1 LQFENFMLYLC
12 RRNLNTKQ
20 AIMKNQIFR
29 TVKEWLQ
36 DYEFTI
42 TLEDEAQRILII
54 EKESNG
60 IKNMILIISDSI
72 LIMEQFLFEIKNP
85 SEQTFRKLLQK
96 NRDIVHGAFVLDGTG
111 RRVIFRDTLPTDNMA
126 QNEVMAS
133 INSLGIL
140 VGEFTNEMLEMSK

>member
-1 LQFENFMLYLC
+1 LL
-12 RRNLNTKQ
+12 
-20 AIMKNQIFR
+20 
-29 TVKEWLQ
+29 

-140 VGEFTNEMLEMSK
+140 VGEFTNDA

>member
-1 LQFENFMLYLC
+1 
-12 RRNLNTKQ
+12 
-20 AIMKNQIFR
+20 MKNKNFEK
-29 TVKEWLQ
+29 VKEWLL
-36 DYEFTI
+36 DYEFNVTF
-42 TLEDEAQRILII
+42 EDESQSILII

-85 SEQTFRKLLQK
+85 TESIYRTLLQK
-96 NRDIVHGAFVLDGTG
+96 NRDIVHGAFVLDASGK
-111 RRVIFRDTLPTDNMA
+111 RVIFRDTLPTDNMA

-140 VGEFTNEMLEMSK
+140 VGEFTEMINMSK

>member
-1 LQFENFMLYLC
+1 
-12 RRNLNTKQ
+12 
-20 AIMKNQIFR
+20 MKNKNFEK
-29 TVKEWLQ
+29 VKEWLL
-36 DYEFTI
+36 DYEFNVNF
-42 TLEDEAQRILII
+42 EDENQSILMI

-85 SEQTFRKLLQK
+85 TESIYRTLLQK
-96 NRDIVHGAFVLDGTG
+96 NRDIVHGAFVLDASGK
-111 RRVIFRDTLPTDNMA
+111 RVIFRDTLPTDNMA

-140 VGEFTNEMLEMSK
+140 VGEFNTEMINMSK

>member
-1 LQFENFMLYLC
+1 
-12 RRNLNTKQ
+12 
-20 AIMKNQIFR
+20 MKNKNFEK
-29 TVKEWLQ
+29 VKEWLL
-36 DYEFTI
+36 DYEFNVTF
-42 TLEDEAQRILII
+42 EDEGQSILII

-85 SEQTFRKLLQK
+85 TEYIYRTLLQK
-96 NRDIVHGAFVLDGTG
+96 NRDIVHGAFVLDGSG
-111 RRVIFRDTLPTDNMA
+111 KRVIFRDTLPTDNMA

-140 VGEFTNEMLEMSK
+140 VGEFSTEMINMSK

>member
-1 LQFENFMLYLC
+1 MSE
-12 RRNLNTKQ
+12 
-20 AIMKNQIFR
+20 KNKIFNK
-29 TVKEWLQ
+29 VKHWLL

-42 TLEDEAQRILII
+42 SFQDENQKVLII

-60 IKNMILIISDSI
+60 IKNMILIVSDSI

-85 SEQTFRKLLQK
+85 TEILYRTLLQK
-96 NRDIVHGAFVLDGTG
+96 NRDIVHGAFVLDHSGKK
-111 RRVIFRDTLPTDNMA
+111 VIFRDTLPVDNMA

-140 VGEFTNEMLEMSK
+140 VGEFNNEMIEMSK